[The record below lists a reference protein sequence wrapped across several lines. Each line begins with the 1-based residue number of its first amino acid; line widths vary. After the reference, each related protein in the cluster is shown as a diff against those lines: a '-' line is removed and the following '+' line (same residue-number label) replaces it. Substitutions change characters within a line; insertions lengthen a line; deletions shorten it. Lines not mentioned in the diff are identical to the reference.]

1 MSASFKFLLFFLVLP
16 GTTSTAV
23 AQVHLGVKAGLN
35 LANMNYSGSLD
46 GLDTKLLTTFQAGLI
61 ADIDLSEHVAIQ
73 PGLLLVGKGSRQE
86 QASVSFTAKYSPMY
100 LQVPVNVL
108 YKDGLFYAGMGPYV
122 AFGLFGNIKIDLP
135 GLINQNTQIQ
145 FGRTDN
151 DDFSAVD
158 LGLNF
163 EAGFTLGQVR
173 LGAGYALGMLNMV
186 PQDRRAGVD
195 GAITNAVISINAAY
209 MFGGEE

>member
-1 MSASFKFLLFFLVLP
+1 
-16 GTTSTAV
+16 
-23 AQVHLGVKAGLN
+23 AGLN
-35 LANMNYSGSLD
+35 LANMNYSGSLN

>member
-1 MSASFKFLLFFLVLP
+1 
-16 GTTSTAV
+16 
-23 AQVHLGVKAGLN
+23 
-35 LANMNYSGSLD
+35 
-46 GLDTKLLTTFQAGLI
+46 
-61 ADIDLSEHVAIQ
+61 
-73 PGLLLVGKGSRQE
+73 
-86 QASVSFTAKYSPMY
+86 
-100 LQVPVNVL
+100 
-108 YKDGLFYAGMGPYV
+108 GMGPYV